1 MTKLYTKGGDAGRT
15 SLIGG
20 ERVPK
25 YDPRVEAYGTVD
37 ELTAFLALL
46 GDKMAASEGCRK
58 YVEDLHRFN
67 SALMSVEALLAV
79 GKGGRDKVAPLPEQ
93 TISSIESRIDDLQSK
108 IKPITSFTIPGGCET
123 VSLCHVCRTVCRR
136 AERCAVR
143 AADETGAIDTTALIF
158 LNRLSDYLYAL
169 GRVLTEQFE
178 IEEILW
184 RP

>member
-37 ELTAFLALL
+37 ELTAILALL
-46 GDKMAASEGCRK
+46 GDKMAASEGCRE

-79 GKGGRDKVAPLPEQ
+79 GKGGRDKVTPLPQQ
-93 TISSIESRIDDLQSK
+93 TISSIEMRIDDLQSK
-108 IKPITSFTIPGGCET
+108 TKPITSFTIPGGYET

-143 AADETGAIDTTALIF
+143 AADEAGTVDTSVLIF

>member
-1 MTKLYTKGGDAGRT
+1 MTRLYTKGGDAGKT

-20 ERVPK
+20 ERVQK

-46 GDKMAASEGCRK
+46 GDKMAEKGGCSEF
-58 YVEDLHRFN
+58 VEDIHRFN
-67 SALMSVEALLAV
+67 SVLMSVEALLAV
-79 GKGGRDKVAPLPEQ
+79 GRGGEDKVKPLSGEC
-93 TISSIESRIDDLQSK
+93 ISSIEGRIDDLQSRT
-108 IKPITSFTIPGGCET
+108 KPITSFTIPGGCET

-143 AADETGAIDTTALIF
+143 AAAESGNVDTSALIF

-169 GRVLTEQFE
+169 GRVLTEKFDV
-178 IEEILW
+178 EEILW

>member
-1 MTKLYTKGGDAGRT
+1 MRIYTKTGDTGKT

-20 ERVPK
+20 ERVNK
-25 YDPRVEAYGTVD
+25 YDVRVEAYGNVD
-37 ELTAFLALL
+37 ELMSFVALL
-46 GDKMAASEGCRK
+46 GDNLRTDVSLADI
-58 YVEDLHRFN
+58 VEDTLRIN
-67 SALMSVEALLAV
+67 SQLMTVASLLAV
-79 GKGGRDKVAPLPEQ
+79 GAGGEGKIQPLKPEAVEYL
-93 TISSIESRIDDLQSK
+93 ESRIDAMQAEVP
-108 IKPITSFTIPGGCET
+108 PITKFTIPGGDAR
-123 VSLCHVCRTVCRR
+123 VSMCHVCRTVCRR